1 MPQKLYGGWFPQL
14 KSKRFAPRAGCL
26 SDASNVAVP
35 SSTLGWGTVIYPSN
49 KEYSMNNMRSKHGPE
64 DHVSQ
69 RETSDGTIRLTCTDG
84 WIYDTHPSFV
94 EAVITRHKH
103 EAFLP

>member
-1 MPQKLYGGWFPQL
+1 
-14 KSKRFAPRAGCL
+14 
-26 SDASNVAVP
+26 
-35 SSTLGWGTVIYPSN
+35 
-49 KEYSMNNMRSKHGPE
+49 MNNMRSKHGPE